1 MATVTPEPRWP
12 ASLALVTC
20 VGLYIILPSRLVVG
34 PHWLLPIIVALPLAP
49 LSARRHRHP
58 DESTW
63 IRHVTLGL
71 IAFMTLANIVSM
83 ALLVHRLLSSNV
95 SQGRSLIYSAVAVW
109 LTNVI
114 VYGLWFWEVDRGGPH
129 RRASGEK
136 LLPDIQFPQM
146 ENPNLAPEHWRPRFT
161 DYLYTSFAN
170 GTSFAPA
177 DAMPLTLRA
186 KALFTSESVVS
197 LITIAIVAARAVN
210 ILK

>member
-12 ASLALVTC
+12 ASLALVVC
-20 VGLYIILPSRLVVG
+20 VGLYVILPNRLVVG
-34 PHWLLPIIVALPLAP
+34 PHWLLPVIVALPLAP
-49 LSARRHRHP
+49 LSARKHRHP

-63 IRHVTLGL
+63 IRHATIGL
-71 IAFMTLANIVSM
+71 IGFMTLANIVSM
-83 ALLVHRLLSSNV
+83 ALLVHHLLSSTV
-95 SQGRSLIYSAVAVW
+95 TQGRNLIYSAVAVW

-146 ENPNLAPEHWRPRFT
+146 ENPGLAPEHWRPRFT
-161 DYLYTSFAN
+161 DYLYSSFAN

-186 KALFTSESVVS
+186 KLLFTTESLVS